1 MRLQSKASTPM
12 HFKSSHNKDI
22 GIFANTKNYLA
33 IIIMLDQISSV
44 DNFLLFSRGS
54 SAKQKKGAA
63 VNTQT

>member
-1 MRLQSKASTPM
+1 MRLLSKATPM
-12 HFKSSHNKDI
+12 LFKSSHNKDI